1 MIIFSWN
8 CRGLGNPWTVQDLCR
23 MVKEK
28 KPDLVF
34 LMETKLRRKKM
45 ENIRIKLGFSNM
57 FVVDCI
63 GRSGGLG
70 LFWGEEAKVEV
81 KNFSQR
87 HVNAIIEG
95 PIVDLHWKFTRFY
108 GHPET
113 PKRHE
118 AWALLKYLARFDPL
132 PWLCI
137 GDFNEIVNGTEK

>member
-87 HVNAIIEG
+87 LVNAIIEG
-95 PIVDLHWKFTRFY
+95 PMHSGF
-108 GHPET
+108 
-113 PKRHE
+113 
-118 AWALLKYLARFDPL
+118 ALEIHGVLWSSRGL
-132 PWLCI
+132 PNDMRRGLY
-137 GDFNEIVNGTEK
+137 